1 MIRCSRKAACMC
13 ARWFRLYFHSFPRI
27 CHVFM
32 LWYITHSF
40 SHSLSLLIPFDRF
53 IVNSHTLN
61 IKYAARMYKCGK
73 ISDSIR
79 INRLIPPPPP
89 NRAHFGKLR
98 SKPYC
103 IYSIS
108 ILLCNCVW
116 AWVCIIF
123 GYTLE
128 MNQKRNVKNLSHGIH
143 THQGCWIYIWW
154 NENWEKSNSCMKI
167 HTHAPSE
174 KETKPPRVGGKEVG
188 KMVERTTLENFV

>member
-1 MIRCSRKAACMC
+1 MIRCSRKAAAYMC

-89 NRAHFGKLR
+89 NRAHFGKHR

-143 THQGCWIYIWW
+143 THQGCWIY
-154 NENWEKSNSCMKI
+154 
-167 HTHAPSE
+167 
-174 KETKPPRVGGKEVG
+174 
-188 KMVERTTLENFV
+188 MVEWELREKQLLHEDTHTRTQWKRDKATEGGREGGR